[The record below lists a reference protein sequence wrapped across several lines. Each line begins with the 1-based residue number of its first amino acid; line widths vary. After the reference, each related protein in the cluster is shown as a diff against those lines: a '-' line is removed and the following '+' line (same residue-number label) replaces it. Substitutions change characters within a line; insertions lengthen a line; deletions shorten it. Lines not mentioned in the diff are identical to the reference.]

1 MTQTEITGEDAATA
15 AVREIFGSAATPAR
29 ITYGCSGEYSVN
41 VNKQEFGQAIPIL
54 TAQKWVLIGLFCS
67 EGTGG
72 EEHVLRYVFEHHD
85 SILVLVRNI
94 TGKQAT
100 SIAAVF
106 PSATWPER
114 ECRDMFG
121 IEFDG
126 AFDTRRLVLHEEYP
140 DMFHPLEKGCANA
153 PVTPVK
159 TINASDFYQFR
170 NVSGD
175 GVYQVPVGPVHAGI
189 IEPGHFRFSVIGETV
204 FNLEVR
210 LFYTH
215 RGIEKLAEGKAPMDC
230 TKIAEAVS
238 GDESAANATG
248 FCMAVERLS
257 GITVPERA
265 WHIRTVLCESERIC
279 SHLGDLAG
287 MLTDVAFALGASQFA
302 VLREE
307 MLRENAKLS
316 GSRFLR
322 GMICPGGVTRDIPAV
337 TLTGFKNY
345 LRRFKKQFRT
355 GLSIVLSTTSV
366 IDRFAQTGIIK
377 KPLLAPLNI
386 TGPVARASGG
396 EMDVRVDHP
405 YGIYDRFVPTL
416 MPLADGDVLA
426 RFTVKA
432 AEILDAL
439 DLIEQVIAAI
449 PDGQMCSDEP
459 VRDGCA
465 LALVES
471 PRGQNLCWVE
481 VQGGKISRYKV
492 RTASY
497 CNWLTLEHAV
507 PGNIIADFPVINK
520 SLNLSYAGTD
530 L

>member
-1 MTQTEITGEDAATA
+1 M
-15 AVREIFGSAATPAR
+15 
-29 ITYGCSGEYSVN
+29 
-41 VNKQEFGQAIPIL
+41 
-54 TAQKWVLIGLFCS
+54 
-67 EGTGG
+67 
-72 EEHVLRYVFEHHD
+72 LRYVFEHHD
-85 SILVLVRNI
+85 SLLILVRHI
-94 TGKQAT
+94 SGKQAM
-100 SIAAVF
+100 SIASIF

-121 IEFDG
+121 IRFGG
-126 AFDTRRLVLHEEYP
+126 AFDNRRLVLHEIYP
-140 DMFHPLEKGCANA
+140 DGFHPLEKSRANV
-153 PVTPVK
+153 PVTPVT
-159 TINASDFYQFR
+159 TINAVDTYQFR
-170 NVSGD
+170 MVSGD

-210 LFYTH
+210 LFYAH
-215 RGIEKLAEGKAPMDC
+215 RGIEKLAEGKDPADC
-230 TKIAEAVS
+230 MKIAEAVS
-238 GDESAANATG
+238 GDESVANATG

-257 GITVPERA
+257 GITVPDRA
-265 WHIRTVLCESERIC
+265 WHLRTVLCESERIC

-287 MLTDVAFALGASQFA
+287 VLTDVAFALGASQFA

-307 MLRENAKLS
+307 MFRENEKLS

-322 GMICPGGVTRDIPAV
+322 GMICPGGVTRDIPDG
-337 TLTGFKNY
+337 TLAAFKDY
-345 LRRFKKQFRT
+345 LVRFKKQFRI

-366 IDRFAQTGIIK
+366 IDRFSQTGIIK

-386 TGPVARASGG
+386 TGPVGRASGG
-396 EMDVRVDHP
+396 ERDVRVDHP

-416 MPLADGDVLA
+416 HLLNDGDVLA

-439 DLIEQVIAAI
+439 DLIEQVIAEI
-449 PDGQMCSDEP
+449 PDGPICSSEP
-459 VRDGCA
+459 IRDGNA

-481 VQGGKISRYKV
+481 IQDKKVRRYKV

-497 CNWLTLEHAV
+497 CNWLALEHAV